1 MAAAAGLER
10 ITFHDL
16 RHSYA
21 TAALKAGVSPKIVS
35 ERIGHADVGFF
46 LQTYAHVLKNDDRE
60 AAEQAAAFLIG
71 GGLDMAGNSEQAA
84 EGQIDP
90 AG

>member
-1 MAAAAGLER
+1 VAAGRAR

-21 TAALKAGVSPKIVS
+21 TGALKAGVIPKILS

-46 LQTYAHVLKNDDRE
+46 LQTYAHVIKNGPGSRT
-60 AAEQAAAFLIG
+60 
-71 GGLDMAGNSEQAA
+71 
-84 EGQIDP
+84 P
-90 AG
+90 ARIPGRRRLAD